1 LHKLEKKLIVIFMS
15 LTFLTSGIITASA
28 ITIQENKVGE
38 QKETT
43 PLTKTVILYRHG
55 IDGSVTPFEVN
66 LNLEDGQDIGKVMA
80 DKCEELL
87 ENDEEI
93 QKFLALS
100 DYKLG
105 FLSKVKSHGRGT
117 HYQTVILGKLVAR
130 FILFRLGLPRL
141 HTLLTKPL
149 VYCRYKEKRTENDE
163 PANTTITPLLFK
175 NISKPRYM
183 EGKHQVIVYNL
194 LGYTT
199 WLRRFSFSPFDVL
212 PRSFAGYATLVIC
225 RKLK

>member
-1 LHKLEKKLIVIFMS
+1 MS

-105 FLSKVKSHGRGT
+105 VLCKVKSHGRGT
-117 HYQTVILGKLVAR
+117 HYQTVLLGKLVAR
-130 FILFRLGLPRL
+130 LKGGDPLIFGRGSEEALELVKNGIEFEVVPGVTAGIAASAYAGISLTHRGYSSTVAFITGHEDPN
-141 HTLLTKPL
+141 KQESDINWS
-149 VYCRYKEKRTENDE
+149 K
-163 PANTTITPLLFK
+163 
-175 NISKPRYM
+175 IST
-183 EGKHQVIVYNL
+183 GI
-194 LGYTT
+194 G
-199 WLRRFSFSPFDVL
+199 
-212 PRSFAGYATLVIC
+212 TLVFFMGVKNLPLIVS
-225 RKLK
+225 KLKEFG